1 MSTSVGKAS
10 PPARKSGVKAFLYEN
25 KIFVIFFI
33 LFAAMSVVRPDAFF
47 IYTNLTNLMKQ
58 IAVNAILAT
67 GMTVVMTTGS
77 FDLSV
82 GSVIGVA
89 GVVVGKLAKTDM
101 PLAVALVAGMAI
113 ASALGCLNGLAV
125 ATFRI
130 PSFIVTLAMMQAA
143 RGLSF
148 MLSNGFPVTGFPKSY
163 LVIGQGHFLGL
174 PIPVYI
180 MLGVALAASFLMN
193 KTKFGRYVYFIGG
206 NEEAG
211 HLAGINVFRTRVLAH
226 TLCGLL
232 AGVAAVV
239 LTFRVG
245 SAMPAAGVGYEM
257 DAIAASVIGGCS
269 LNGGISRISGTLMG
283 ALILG
288 LISNGMNLLG
298 ITTYPQMVIKG
309 VIIFVAV
316 LLDTRAN
323 KN

>member
-1 MSTSVGKAS
+1 MTAAESQKSSKGKE
-10 PPARKSGVKAFLYEN
+10 FLAEN
-25 KIFVIFFI
+25 KILIVFI
-33 LFAAMSVVRPDAFF
+33 ALFIIMSILRTDAFLT
-47 IYTNLTNLMKQ
+47 YTNITNLLKQ
-58 IAVNAILAT
+58 ISVNAILAT

-82 GSVIGVA
+82 GSVVGVS
-89 GVVVGKLAKTDM
+89 GIVVGLLARGDA
-101 PLAVALVAGMAI
+101 PILLALLSGIVVGAI
-113 ASALGCLNGLAV
+113 FGCLNGLAI
-125 ATFRI
+125 AKFKI

-148 MLSNGFPVTGFPKSY
+148 MFSEGFPVTGFSEEY
-163 LVIGQGHFLGL
+163 LFIGQGYILGI
-174 PIPVYI
+174 PVPVYI
-180 MLGVALAASFLMN
+180 MAAVVIVFAVIMA
-193 KTKFGRYVYFIGG
+193 KTKYGRHVYFIGG

-211 HLAGINVFRTRVLAH
+211 AISGIHVFRVRVVSH

-232 AGVAAVV
+232 AGVAAIV

-245 SAMPAAGVGYEM
+245 SAMPAAGEGYEM

-269 LNGGISRISGTLMG
+269 LNGGISKISGTLIG

-316 LLDTRAN
+316 LLDTRTN
-323 KN
+323 KK